1 VAAKVELLGE
11 SAVREA
17 LAGVERDVTLYGKVG
32 KEAAVLVAATAAS
45 YGPNVSGKL
54 AASYKGFG
62 GKTQG
67 RVVSRAKN
75 AKGRTD
81 KTAYAPV
88 IEYGWPAHNIAPQ
101 MRVRRALKAKEPQI
115 RALFEEYIRNSL
127 RARGVLK

>member
-1 VAAKVELLGE
+1 
-11 SAVREA
+11 
-17 LAGVERDVTLYGKVG
+17 VERDVTLYGKVG
-32 KEAAVLVAATAAS
+32 KEAAVMVAATAAS
-45 YGPNVSGKL
+45 YGPNVTGKL

-75 AKGRTD
+75 TKGRTD

-101 MRVRRALKAKEPQI
+101 NRVRRALKAKEPQI
-115 RALFEEYIRNSL
+115 RALFEEHIRNSL